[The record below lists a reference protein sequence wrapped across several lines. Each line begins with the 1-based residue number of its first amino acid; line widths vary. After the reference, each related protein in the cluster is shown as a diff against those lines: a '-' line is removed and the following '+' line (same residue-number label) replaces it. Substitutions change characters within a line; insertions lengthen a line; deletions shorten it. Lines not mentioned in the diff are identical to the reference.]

1 MFFRFLWTFSL
12 PHVETLR
19 SHPRKCDVPNQT
31 REKREARRRK
41 FEDIQHVRREQQPLR
56 NKRKCMSAK
65 KGLSVL
71 VSAPIENKV
80 VYTKI
85 SRTYSYIVS
94 F

>member
-1 MFFRFLWTFSL
+1 MWKLYEAIQENVMSQIK
-12 PHVETLR
+12 HE
-19 SHPRKCDVPNQT
+19 KKG
-31 REKREARRRK
+31 KREEEK